1 MYSKESKK
9 NKITNRSRVSL
20 LARYA
25 PIIIGLAIIITVI
38 FFFLDRNNQD
48 ESSSSSSISPRPTS
62 TPQVTSII
70 SSVTSSATLSPTLSN
85 SGTLVVPSKYVPAYE
100 KGEEAYYQGD
110 YESAIVAFSEAIGFN
125 SNNSTIYTMRGNA
138 YFNTGNI
145 EQAIDDYNRALEISP
160 TFYQALYNRG
170 RAHFA
175 IKNYDQALTDLQ
187 ESADLAPD
195 EFGYRANGNI
205 GLIYQQMGEY
215 NKALEAF
222 TEAISYNTDETA
234 DIYYFRGET
243 YSAMGNYE
251 AAIADY
257 QAAIERFSNY
267 NQAYQGLGYAYF
279 KTDRLN
285 EAVEALNQAL
295 QISPN
300 NPVSHLYF
308 TLVYLALEESDQA
321 QAQAI
326 QAARSIDQLPQEEQ
340 SRILVSVL
348 ADLETFRENHPNR
361 AEEVDTIITLLPAP

>member
-1 MYSKESKK
+1 MMHSVIPSSYYKRGVLLLVIAAIVVVIILFFTFSSTERPVSTQTSDPIFSVSTVESPLMK
-9 NKITNRSRVSL
+9 L
-20 LARYA
+20 
-25 PIIIGLAIIITVI
+25 PIIISPV
-38 FFFLDRNNQD
+38 
-48 ESSSSSSISPRPTS
+48 SSLTINSVLTSPVLLPA
-62 TPQVTSII
+62 QKMF
-70 SSVTSSATLSPTLSN
+70 SVL
-85 SGTLVVPSKYVPAYE
+85 SKYETAVEFYE
-100 KGEEAYYQGD
+100 SGD
-110 YESAIVAFSEAIGFN
+110 YHTAIDIFSEILTEAGPDP
-125 SNNSTIYTMRGNA
+125 SVYDARGTAYTAVNDYENA
-138 YFNTGNI
+138 LDDYSK
-145 EQAIDDYNRALEISP
+145 AIDLDMSFA
-160 TFYQALYNRG
+160 QAYYNRG
-170 RAHFA
+170 RVYIFLD
-175 IKNYDQALTDLQ
+175 INEQAFLDLQ
-187 ESADLAPD
+187 KSAELSPD
-195 EFGYRANGNI
+195 EFSYRANGNI
-205 GLIYQQMGEY
+205 GLIYHQMGEY

-222 TEAISYNTDETA
+222 EESISYNEDEKA